1 MKVLKKHLIYLYVI
15 FFFNLIDVLFYLIEG
30 ADSFGWTT
38 LTIIFAVELVV
49 WAITLVISYYR
60 NRQTLGE
67 QK

>member
-30 ADSFGWTT
+30 ADSFGWMALTT
-38 LTIIFAVELVV
+38 IFAVELVV
-49 WAITLVISYYR
+49 WAITLFISYYR

-67 QK
+67 

>member
-15 FFFNLIDVLFYLIEG
+15 FFFNLIDVLFYLIEV
-30 ADSFGWTT
+30 ADSFGWMALTT
-38 LTIIFAVELVV
+38 IFAVEIVI

-67 QK
+67 

>member
-1 MKVLKKHLIYLYVI
+1 MKVLKKHLIYLSVI

-30 ADSFGWTT
+30 ADSFGWMALTT
-38 LTIIFAVELVV
+38 IFAVEIVI

-67 QK
+67 